1 MAEKTVAAISTPAG
15 EGGIGVIRI
24 SGNEAITVADRVFKS
39 VSGKRLSELSGYTA
53 LFGHIY
59 DGDELI
65 DEAVATVFL
74 APKSYTGENVC
85 EISCHG
91 GRFVTSAVLR
101 CVLDAGATMAAP
113 GEFTK
118 RAFLNGKLDLI
129 KAESVMGLISA
140 KGKEELKLQ
149 LAAKQG
155 KTSEEISK
163 IEEILLELSADFAA
177 YSDYPDED
185 LPELSEDNFKRLLID
200 AADRLEKL
208 LSTFDSGKVLREGV
222 TTAIVGKPNVGKS
235 TLMNMLS
242 KEKRSIVTDIAGTT
256 RDVVENTVNFAGLT
270 LILADTAGIRQ
281 TEDRVEGVGV
291 DLAKERLSTA
301 QLVLAVFDSSL
312 PLDTDDKEI
321 LSLLNKENTIVVLNK
336 SDKGKSLS
344 VDDFNGFCTVVISA
358 KEGEGEQ
365 ELSRAVRNITGAEK
379 IDPAAAILLSE
390 RQRDLAVKAQNAVN
404 EAKNLLSAGFTI
416 DAVGVCVDEALS
428 LLYTF
433 DGKRVTNEVADE
445 VFRRFCVGK

>member
-24 SGNEAITVADRVFKS
+24 SGDEAVAVADRVFKS
-39 VSGKRLSELSGYTA
+39 VSGKKLSELSGYTA

-59 DGDELI
+59 DGDEPI

-91 GRFVTSAVLR
+91 GRYVTSAVLR
-101 CVLDAGATMAAP
+101 AVLGAGATMAAP

-118 RAFLNGKLDLI
+118 RAFLNGKLDLVE
-129 KAESVMGLISA
+129 AESVMGLISA
-140 KGKEELKLQ
+140 KGSQELKMQ

-155 KTSEEISK
+155 KTSEEISR
-163 IEEILLELSADFAA
+163 IEKTLLELSANFAA

-185 LPELSEDNFKRLLID
+185 LPELSGDNFKRLLNT
-200 AADRLEKL
+200 AANRLEKL
-208 LSTFDSGKVLREGV
+208 LSTFDAGRVLREGV

-242 KEKRSIVTDIAGTT
+242 REKRSIVTDIAGTT

-270 LILADTAGIRQ
+270 LTLADTAGIRQ
-281 TEDRVEGVGV
+281 TEDTVEGVGV
-291 DLAKERLSTA
+291 DLAKERLATA
-301 QLVLAVFDSSL
+301 QLVLAVFDSSTE
-312 PLDTDDKEI
+312 LDADDREI
-321 LSLLNKENTIVVLNK
+321 IDLLSEKNTVIVLNK
-336 SDKGKSLS
+336 SDKGQAVSADEFK
-344 VDDFNGFCTVVISA
+344 DFRTVVISA
-358 KEGEGEQ
+358 KEGEGER
-365 ELSRAVRNITGAEK
+365 ELERAVRDISGAES
-379 IDPAAAILLSE
+379 IDPAAAVLLSE
-390 RQRDLAVKAQNAVN
+390 RQRDLAKKAYDAVK
-404 EAKNLLSAGFTI
+404 EAENLLSAGYTI

-445 VFRRFCVGK
+445 VFKRFCVGK

>member
-24 SGNEAITVADRVFKS
+24 SGDEAVAVADRVFKS
-39 VSGKRLSELSGYTA
+39 VSGKKLSELSGYTA

-59 DGDELI
+59 DGDQPI

-91 GRFVTSAVLR
+91 GRYVTSAVLR
-101 CVLDAGATMAAP
+101 AVLGAGATMAAQ

-118 RAFLNGKLDLI
+118 RAFLNGKLDLVE
-129 KAESVMGLISA
+129 AESVMGLISA

-155 KTSEEISK
+155 KTSEEIER
-163 IEEILLELSADFAA
+163 IEQALLELSADFAA

-185 LPELSEDNFKRLLID
+185 LPELSEDNFKRLLTD
-200 AADRLEKL
+200 AANRLEKL
-208 LSTFDSGKVLREGV
+208 LSTFDTGRVLREGV

-242 KEKRSIVTDIAGTT
+242 REKRSIVTDIAGTT

-270 LILADTAGIRQ
+270 LTLADTAGIRQ
-281 TEDRVEGVGV
+281 TDDTVEGVGV
-291 DLAKERLSTA
+291 DLAKERLATA
-301 QLVLAVFDSSL
+301 QLVLAVFDSSSK
-312 PLDTDDKEI
+312 LDADDKEI
-321 LSLLNKENTIVVLNK
+321 LSLLSKENTVVILNK
-336 SDKGKSLS
+336 SDKGQAVSADEFKN
-344 VDDFNGFCTVVISA
+344 FRTVVISA

-365 ELSRAVRNITGAEK
+365 ELERAVRDVSGAER
-379 IDPAAAILLSE
+379 IDPAAAVLLSE
-390 RQRDLAVKAQNAVN
+390 RQRDLAKKAYDAVK
-404 EAKNLLSAGFTI
+404 EAENLLSSGYTI